1 MTHSWYCMRSKP
13 NKEEFLYSQ
22 LLANAIE
29 TFYPR
34 LRVKPVNPR
43 SSKIRPYFPG
53 YLFVNV
59 DLEKIGANTLQWMP
73 GALELVHYGNEPA
86 PVQNELVN
94 AIRNRVEALNAAGAN
109 WLAGLKA
116 GDPVRVEAGPFAGYE
131 AIFDV
136 RLPGS
141 ERVRVFLNLL
151 GDQMLKLELPAMHIK
166 YGKQPAPPAMGVG
179 SAR

>member
-1 MTHSWYCMRSKP
+1 MAQSWYCIRSKP
-13 NKEEFLYSQ
+13 NKEVFLQSQ
-22 LLANAIE
+22 LLASEIE

-43 SSKIRPYFPG
+43 ASKTRPYFPG

-59 DLEKIGANTLQWMP
+59 DLDKIGPNTLQWMP
-73 GALELVHYGNEPA
+73 GALGLVFYGNEPA
-86 PVQNELVN
+86 SVQEELIN
-94 AIRNRVEALNAAGAN
+94 AIRNRVEAVNAAGAQ

-141 ERVRVFLNLL
+141 ERVRVFLSLL
-151 GDQMLKLELPAMHIK
+151 GDQMMKLELPAIHIK
-166 YGKQPAPPAMGVG
+166 FGKRPPPPAMGVG